1 MTDKDHNPSSTHPP
15 LPPTSEAEQ
24 FSRLR
29 LLRSRR
35 VGVTTYKRLLTEH
48 GTAQNALAAL
58 PEVARAAGVQ
68 KYEVCPEAVV
78 QAELNAARAAGARLI
93 MQGTAAY
100 PAHLNE
106 IDDAPPF
113 LWVLGDAS
121 LLKRPMISLVGA
133 RNASSLGTRMAKAL
147 ARDLGVAGY
156 VVVSGLARGV
166 DAAAHLAAL
175 PTGTVAVQAGGVDV
189 VYPAENTELA
199 LELAQTGLRLS
210 EQPMGL
216 QPMARHFP
224 SRNRIISGLSR
235 ATVVV
240 EAAAKSGSLIT
251 ARDALD
257 QGRDVLAVP
266 GSPFDARAAGCNQ
279 LIREGATLIRSA
291 EDVLEAMAPLAE
303 ASPQLPLEPPLR
315 AAKPPKPK
323 TPLKEVAALHRKI
336 LARLSPAPLAEDQ
349 LIRDLAIAPA
359 DVAPALLDLEME
371 GRISR
376 RSGGLLSRTE
386 SA

>member
-1 MTDKDHNPSSTHPP
+1 MTEKDHNPSSTHPP
-15 LPPTSEAEQ
+15 LPPTSEDEQ

-58 PEVARAAGVQ
+58 PEVARAAGVE
-68 KYEVCPEAVV
+68 KYEICPEAVV

-93 MQGTAAY
+93 MHGTPAY
-100 PAHLNE
+100 PE
-106 IDDAPPF
+106 ILSELDDAPPF
-113 LWVLGDAS
+113 LWVLGDPD
-121 LLKRPMISLVGA
+121 LLNRPMISLVGA
-133 RNASSLGTRMAKAL
+133 RNASSLGTRMARAL
-147 ARDLGVAGY
+147 ARDLGQQGY
-156 VVVSGLARGV
+156 VIVSGLARGV

-189 VYPAENTELA
+189 IYPAENTQ
-199 LELAQTGLRLS
+199 LAQDIAGSGLRLS
-210 EQPMGL
+210 EQPIGL

-224 SRNRIISGLSR
+224 TRNRIISGLSR

-266 GSPFDARAAGCNQ
+266 GNPFDARAAGCNQ
-279 LIREGATLIRSA
+279 LIREGATLVRSA
-291 EDVLEAMAPLAE
+291 ADVIEALTPLHGE
-303 ASPQLPLEPPLR
+303 TPQLPLGIPDKPR
-315 AAKPPKPK
+315 AKRSPTKNKA
-323 TPLKEVAALHRKI
+323 LKDVATLHRKI
-336 LARLSPAPLAEDQ
+336 LARLSPSPVAEDQ
-349 LIRDLAIAPA
+349 LIRDLAVAPA
-359 DVAPALLDLEME
+359 DAAPVLLDLELD
-371 GRISR
+371 GQITRQ
-376 RSGGLLSRTE
+376 SGGLLSRG
-386 SA
+386 

>member
-15 LPPTSEAEQ
+15 LPPTSEDEQ

-68 KYEVCPEAVV
+68 GYEICPEAVV

-93 MQGTAAY
+93 MAGGPGY
-100 PAHLNE
+100 PDLLVDVE
-106 IDDAPPF
+106 DAPPF
-113 LWVLGDAS
+113 LWVIGDPS
-121 LLKRPMISLVGA
+121 LLSRPMISLVGA
-133 RNASSLGTRMAKAL
+133 RNASSLGLRMAKAL
-147 ARDLGVAGY
+147 ARDLGAAGY

-166 DAAAHLAAL
+166 DAAAHGAAL
-175 PTGTVAVQAGGVDV
+175 ETGTVAVQAGGVDV
-189 VYPAENTELA
+189 IYPTENTELA
-199 LELAQTGLRLS
+199 QDIAARGLRLS

-216 QPMARHFP
+216 KPVARHFP
-224 SRNRIISGLSR
+224 SRNRIISGLSA

-266 GSPFDARAAGCNQ
+266 GSPIDARAAGCNQ
-279 LIREGATLIRSA
+279 LIRDGATLIRSA
-291 EDVLEAMAPLAE
+291 EDVLEALTPLHGSAPE
-303 ASPQLPLEPPLR
+303 LPLTLPRPAPPAPRHGLR
-315 AAKPPKPK
+315 D
-323 TPLKEVAALHRKI
+323 VASLHRKI
-336 LARLSPAPLAEDQ
+336 LSRLSPAPMAEDQ
-349 LIRDLAIAPA
+349 LIRDLAVAPA
-359 DVAPALLDLEME
+359 DAAPVLLDLEME
-371 GRISR
+371 GKIAR
-376 RSGGLLSRTE
+376 RSGGLLSRG
-386 SA
+386 